1 VTRLAAILAMLCGP
15 VVAQSICAP
24 REEALRVLVETYGE
38 ARQSGGLAMN
48 GGLVETWGNP
58 ASGTWTITATR
69 PDGQTCIIVAGV
81 AFQTFNDDKGV

>member
-1 VTRLAAILAMLCGP
+1 MTRLLAILAIMATPAAG
-15 VVAQSICAP
+15 QSICAP
-24 REEALRVLVETYGE
+24 REEAVRVLVETYGE
-38 ARQSGGLAMN
+38 ARQSGGLVMN
-48 GGLVETWGNP
+48 GALVETWGNP